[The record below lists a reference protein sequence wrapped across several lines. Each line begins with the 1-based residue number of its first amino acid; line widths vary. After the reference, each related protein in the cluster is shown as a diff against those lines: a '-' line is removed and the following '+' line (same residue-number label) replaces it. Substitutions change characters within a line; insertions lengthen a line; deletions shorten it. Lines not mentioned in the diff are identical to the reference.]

1 MSLSLSLSLCG
12 IADGAVS
19 VHAREAFPPQ
29 VRGVISGVFNMVSRC
44 AGLLIPLVV
53 FFPHPFPY
61 ACIGILLVIAA
72 FPLQVLRET
81 RVVPESAVLP

>member
-1 MSLSLSLSLCG
+1 MALSPHTR
-12 IADGAVS
+12 V
-19 VHAREAFPPQ
+19 EAFPPQ
-29 VRGVISGVFNMVSRC
+29 VRGVLSGVFNMVSRC

-61 ACIGILLVIAA
+61 ACIGIFLVIAA

-81 RVVPESAVLP
+81 RVVPESAALTSVILSIQIK